1 MRKNILKTLFVGAI
15 VGATTVM
22 IALPSFAANWKM
34 EGKAWKYYTD
44 DGKLVT
50 GWVKDNN
57 KWFYLDSKSGELKT
71 GWFKDNT
78 GKWYFLNPQ
87 SDGNKG
93 AMLTGWQWIDGNCY
107 YLNADGSMLA
117 NGETPDGYKVNADGK
132 WTDANGNAVFIAGKG
147 IETKLSSQGTSMLNT
162 NKKVSLRSS
171 GGSGSSG
178 GGGSH
183 STGSGS
189 NIGNTAD
196 VDNNDKKLESKIED
210 KKNENKPEDKPESK
224 NENKPENKPEAK
236 NDNKPEDKP
245 EAKNEN
251 NKPEIKDET
260 KKDENKIETPKKE
273 EKKQE
278 LSIKSYEKLADINV
292 DNGLAKE
299 ELDKVL
305 PKKVVL
311 TLSDE
316 SKREVAITKVDTSK
330 VDTTKA
336 GDYELKV
343 EYDLP
348 EGVVGEKPGVNIKLI
363 VAAPKEVKVE
373 SVASIEDVVVDY
385 QMLKSEYEK
394 LLPKKIVLNLN
405 NGSTKEVA
413 VVADS
418 STINTNQEAEYIVKL
433 AYELPDGVVGE
444 KPEASVKV
452 IVTKPSIVGYTP
464 IEGVTLE
471 KGDGKNPYNAF
482 PYSAEFILSNGQKK
496 TIGIKVKK
504 TTNGEDYYAIGKY
517 TVHFEYKIP
526 NSLKQGKYI
535 DITST
540 LTVTPKST
548 IKAEKEAYKETENV
562 VLKFENRDILDTDI
576 IEVTALKNP
585 DDYYYKDLE
594 KGTDFTVNAENDTI
608 TMTSTE
614 VLKKVWGSSA
624 YASGKL
630 NGDVKV
636 YYEVKVR
643 KDNRTP
649 RKTYEAILVQYKK
662 AGEESVKPVED
673 DSSLELATVS
683 GGIASTQNRG
693 DTSYPVYVNTW
704 DSLDTSKISQV
715 KFYKVGTDTAIDG
728 IRLVSEA
735 FNDDDIENGT
745 KSTVL
750 KVPFSAIEDKL
761 VDNKITLYGKGG
773 GYKIKQ
779 FTITYEAQ

>member
-57 KWFYLDSKSGELKT
+57 KWFYLDSKSGELKI

-87 SDGNKG
+87 SNGSKG

-132 WTDANGNAVFIAGKG
+132 WTDANGTAVFIAGKG
-147 IETKLSSQGTSMLNT
+147 IETKSSSQGTSMLNT
-162 NKKVSLRSS
+162 NKTVSFRSSGGS

-183 STGSGS
+183 GTGSGS

-196 VDNNDKKLESKIED
+196 VNNNDKKPESKQED
-210 KKNENKPEDKPESK
+210 KKNENKPE
-224 NENKPENKPEAK
+224 NKT
-236 NDNKPEDKP
+236 

-260 KKDENKIETPKKE
+260 KKEENKVETPKKE

-336 GDYELKV
+336 GEYELKV

-348 EGVVGEKPGVNIKLI
+348 EGVVGEKPSVNIKLI

-418 STINTNQEAEYIVKL
+418 STINTNEEAEYIVKL

-471 KGDGKNPYNAF
+471 KGEGKNPYNAF

-496 TIGIKVKK
+496 TIVIKVKK
-504 TTNGEDYYAIGKY
+504 PTNGEDYYAIGKY

-526 NSLKQGKYI
+526 NSLKQGKDI
-535 DITST
+535 DVTST

-548 IKAEKEAYKETENV
+548 IKAEKEAYKETENA

-576 IEVTALKNP
+576 IEVTALKDP
-585 DDYYYKDLE
+585 DNDYHYKDLE
-594 KGTDFTVNAENDTI
+594 KGTDFIVNAENDTI

-614 VLKKVWGSSA
+614 VLKKVWGNSA

-643 KDNRTP
+643 KNNSTP

-673 DSSLELATVS
+673 DSNLELATVS
-683 GGIASTQNRG
+683 GGIASTQNRE
-693 DTSYPVYVNTW
+693 DTSYPVYVNGW

-715 KFYKVGTDTAIDG
+715 KFYKLGTDTAIDG

-735 FNDDDIENGT
+735 FNDDDKEQGT

-750 KVPFSAIEDKL
+750 KVPFSAIGDKL

>member
-147 IETKLSSQGTSMLNT
+147 IETKLSSQGTSMLNA

-196 VDNNDKKLESKIED
+196 VDNNDKKPESKIED
-210 KKNENKPEDKPESK
+210 KKNENKPE
-224 NENKPENKPEAK
+224 NKT
-236 NDNKPEDKP
+236 

-260 KKDENKIETPKKE
+260 KKEENKIETPKKE

-471 KGDGKNPYNAF
+471 KGEGKNPYNAF

-504 TTNGEDYYAIGKY
+504 PTNGEDYYAIGKY

-548 IKAEKEAYKETENV
+548 IKAEKEAYKETENA

-576 IEVTALKNP
+576 IEVTALKDP
-585 DDYYYKDLE
+585 DNDYHYKDLE

-614 VLKKVWGSSA
+614 VLKKVWGNSA

-673 DSSLELATVS
+673 DSNLELATVS
-683 GGIASTQNRG
+683 GGIASTQNRE
-693 DTSYPVYVNTW
+693 DTAYPVYVNGY

>member
-147 IETKLSSQGTSMLNT
+147 IETKLSSQGTSMLNA
-162 NKKVSLRSS
+162 NKKVSLRSL

-196 VDNNDKKLESKIED
+196 VDNNDKKPESKIED
-210 KKNENKPEDKPESK
+210 KKNENKPE
-224 NENKPENKPEAK
+224 NKT
-236 NDNKPEDKP
+236 

-251 NKPEIKDET
+251 NKPEIKDDT
-260 KKDENKIETPKKE
+260 KKEENKIETPKKE

-471 KGDGKNPYNAF
+471 KGEGKNPYNAF

-496 TIGIKVKK
+496 TIFIKVKK
-504 TTNGEDYYAIGKY
+504 PTNGEDYYAVGKY

-526 NSLKQGKYI
+526 NGLKQGKDI
-535 DITST
+535 DVTST

-662 AGEESVKPVED
+662 AGEESVKPKKED
-673 DSSLELATVS
+673 ADDGLKEAVVSNGSDSK
-683 GGIASTQNRG
+683 NRRE
-693 DTSYPVYVNTW
+693 DLKYRVYVNQW
-704 DSLDTSKISQV
+704 DALEVSKLPEI
-715 KFYKVGTDTAIDG
+715 KFYIEGTNEEISG
-728 IRLVSEA
+728 ISMVSEM
-735 FNDDDIENGT
+735 FDDADSEE
-745 KSTVL
+745 SSVL
-750 KVPFSAIEDKL
+750 KIPFAAIRDKL
-761 VDNKITLYGKGG
+761 NDNSITLYGKGG
-773 GYKIKQ
+773 GYKIKK
-779 FTITYEAQ
+779 FTISYYEN

>member
-87 SDGNKG
+87 SNGNKG

-147 IETKLSSQGTSMLNT
+147 IETKLSSQGTSMSNV
-162 NKKVSLRSS
+162 NKTVSFRSS

-183 STGSGS
+183 GTGSGS

-196 VDNNDKKLESKIED
+196 VNNNDKK
-210 KKNENKPEDKPESK
+210 PESK
-224 NENKPENKPEAK
+224 QEDKK
-236 NDNKPEDKP
+236 NDNKPENKT

-260 KKDENKIETPKKE
+260 KKEENKVETPKKE

-336 GDYELKV
+336 GEYELKV

-348 EGVVGEKPGVNIKLI
+348 EGVVGEKPSVNIKLI

-418 STINTNQEAEYIVKL
+418 STINTNEEAEYIVKL

-452 IVTKPSIVGYTP
+452 IVTKPSLVGYTP

-496 TIGIKVKK
+496 TIVIKVKK
-504 TTNGEDYYAIGKY
+504 PTNGEDYYAIGKY

-526 NSLKQGKYI
+526 NSLKQGKDI
-535 DITST
+535 DVTST

-548 IKAEKEAYKETENV
+548 IKAEKEAYKETENA

-576 IEVTALKNP
+576 IEVTALKDP
-585 DDYYYKDLE
+585 DNDYHYKDLE

-614 VLKKVWGSSA
+614 VLKKVWGNSA

-683 GGIASTQNRG
+683 GGIASTQNRE
-693 DTSYPVYVNTW
+693 DTAYPVYVNGW

-715 KFYKVGTDTAIDG
+715 KFYKLGTDTAIDG

-735 FNDDDIENGT
+735 FNDDDRENGT

>member
-34 EGKAWKYYTD
+34 EGKVWKYYTD

-87 SDGNKG
+87 SNGNKG

-171 GGSGSSG
+171 GGSG

-210 KKNENKPEDKPESK
+210 KKNENKPE
-224 NENKPENKPEAK
+224 NKTK
-236 NDNKPEDKP
+236 
-245 EAKNEN
+245 AKNEN

-260 KKDENKIETPKKE
+260 KKEENKIETPKKE

-305 PKKVVL
+305 SKKVVL
-311 TLSDE
+311 ILSDE

-336 GDYELKV
+336 GEYELKV

-418 STINTNQEAEYIVKL
+418 STINANEEAEYIVKL

-452 IVTKPSIVGYTP
+452 IVTKPSIVDYTP
-464 IEGVTLE
+464 VAPVVME
-471 KGDGKNPYNAF
+471 KDDGSPYWGKF
-482 PYSAEFILSNGQKK
+482 PTKVELILSNGKK
-496 TIGIKVKK
+496 KSVQVKK
-504 TTNGEDYYAIGKY
+504 TVIDGYNYQEGEYV
-517 TVHFEYKIP
+517 VHLQYDMPSDLKGEIKDVVSKIT
-526 NSLKQGKYI
+526 I
-535 DITST
+535 
-540 LTVTPKST
+540 TPKSS
-548 IKAEKEAYKETENV
+548 ISFEKAEYQETENP
-562 VLKFENRDILDTDI
+562 VLKINNRDLLDTDTVSI
-576 IEVTALKNP
+576 DVLRRED
-585 DDYYYKDLE
+585 DDYPKTLE
-594 KGTDFTVNAENDTI
+594 KDTDYTVDVEANSI
-608 TMTSTE
+608 TLISSK
-614 VLKKVWGSSA
+614 VLKKSYGSSA

-630 NGDVKV
+630 NGDVNL
-636 YYEVKVR
+636 YFEIRLR
-643 KDNRTP
+643 KAGESGLGKLYNGMNI
-649 RKTYEAILVQYKK
+649 KYKK
-662 AGEESVKPVED
+662 AGEESVKPKKED
-673 DSSLELATVS
+673 ADDGLKEAVVSNGSDSK
-683 GGIASTQNRG
+683 NRRE
-693 DTSYPVYVNTW
+693 DLKYRVYVNQW
-704 DSLDTSKISQV
+704 DALEVSKLPEI
-715 KFYKVGTDTAIDG
+715 KFYIEGTNEEISG
-728 IRLVSEA
+728 ISMVSEM
-735 FNDDDIENGT
+735 FDDADSEE
-745 KSTVL
+745 SSVL
-750 KVPFSAIEDKL
+750 KIPFAAIRDKL
-761 VDNKITLYGKGG
+761 NDNSITLYGKGG
-773 GYKIKQ
+773 GYKIKK
-779 FTITYEAQ
+779 FTISYYEN

>member
-1 MRKNILKTLFVGAI
+1 MRKNILKTLFVGTI

-22 IALPSFAANWKM
+22 MALPSFAANWKM

-87 SDGNKG
+87 SNGNKG

-132 WTDANGNAVFIAGKG
+132 WTDANGTAVFIAGKG
-147 IETKLSSQGTSMLNT
+147 IETKSSSQGTSMLNT
-162 NKKVSLRSS
+162 NKTVSFRSS

-183 STGSGS
+183 GTGSGS

-196 VDNNDKKLESKIED
+196 VNNNDKKPESKQED
-210 KKNENKPEDKPESK
+210 KKNENKPE
-224 NENKPENKPEAK
+224 NKT
-236 NDNKPEDKP
+236 

-260 KKDENKIETPKKE
+260 KKEENKVETPKKE

-336 GDYELKV
+336 GEYELKV

-348 EGVVGEKPGVNIKLI
+348 EGVVGEKPSVNIKLI

-418 STINTNQEAEYIVKL
+418 STINVNEEAEYIVKL

-471 KGDGKNPYNAF
+471 KGEGKNPYNAF

-496 TIGIKVKK
+496 TIVIKVKK
-504 TTNGEDYYAIGKY
+504 PTNGEDYYAVGKY

-526 NSLKQGKYI
+526 NSLKQGKDI
-535 DITST
+535 DVTST

-548 IKAEKEAYKETENV
+548 IKAEKEAYKETENA

-576 IEVTALKNP
+576 IEVTALKDP
-585 DDYYYKDLE
+585 DNDYHYKDLE

-614 VLKKVWGSSA
+614 VLKKVWGNSA

-643 KDNRTP
+643 KNNSTP

-683 GGIASTQNRG
+683 GGIASTQNRE
-693 DTSYPVYVNTW
+693 DTAYPVYVNGW

-715 KFYKVGTDTAIDG
+715 KFYKLGSDTAIDG

-735 FNDDDIENGT
+735 FNDDDRENGT

>member
-1 MRKNILKTLFVGAI
+1 MRKNILKTLFVGTI

-22 IALPSFAANWKM
+22 MALPSFAANWKM

-87 SDGNKG
+87 SNGNKG

-107 YLNADGSMLA
+107 YLNADGSMLE

-132 WTDANGNAVFIAGKG
+132 WTDANGTAVFIAGKG
-147 IETKLSSQGTSMLNT
+147 IETKSSSQGTSMLNT
-162 NKKVSLRSS
+162 NKTVSFRSS

-183 STGSGS
+183 GTSSGS
-189 NIGNTAD
+189 NIGNTVD
-196 VDNNDKKLESKIED
+196 VNNNDKK
-210 KKNENKPEDKPESK
+210 PESK
-224 NENKPENKPEAK
+224 QEDKK
-236 NDNKPEDKP
+236 NDNKPENKT

-260 KKDENKIETPKKE
+260 KKEENKIETPKKE

-348 EGVVGEKPGVNIKLI
+348 EGVVGEKPSVNIKLI

-418 STINTNQEAEYIVKL
+418 STINTNEEAEYIVKL

-464 IEGVTLE
+464 VAPVVME
-471 KGDGKNPYNAF
+471 KDDGNPYRDKF
-482 PYSAEFILSNGQKK
+482 PTKVELILSNGKK
-496 TIGIKVKK
+496 KSVQVKK
-504 TTNGEDYYAIGKY
+504 TVIDGYNYQEGEYV
-517 TVHFEYKIP
+517 VHLQYDMP
-526 NSLKQGKYI
+526 SDLKGEIK
-535 DITST
+535 DVVSRITI
-540 LTVTPKST
+540 TPKSS
-548 IKAEKEAYKETENV
+548 ISFEKAEYQETENP
-562 VLKFENRDILDTDI
+562 VLKINNRDLLDTDTVSI
-576 IEVTALKNP
+576 DVLRRENDDNP
-585 DDYYYKDLE
+585 KTLE
-594 KGTDFTVNAENDTI
+594 KGTDYTVDVEANSI
-608 TMTSTE
+608 TLISSK
-614 VLKKVWGSSA
+614 VLKKSYGNSA

-630 NGDVKV
+630 NGDVNL
-636 YYEVKVR
+636 YFEITLR
-643 KDNRTP
+643 KAGESGLGKLYNGMNI
-649 RKTYEAILVQYKK
+649 KYKK
-662 AGEESVKPVED
+662 ASEESVKPVED
-673 DSSLELATVS
+673 DSNLELATVS

-735 FNDDDIENGT
+735 FNDDDRENGT

>member
-147 IETKLSSQGTSMLNT
+147 IETKLSSQGTSMLNA

-171 GGSGSSG
+171 GGSG

-196 VDNNDKKLESKIED
+196 VDNNDKKPESKIED
-210 KKNENKPEDKPESK
+210 KKNENKPE
-224 NENKPENKPEAK
+224 NKT
-236 NDNKPEDKP
+236 

-260 KKDENKIETPKKE
+260 KKEENKIETPKKE

-418 STINTNQEAEYIVKL
+418 STINTINTNQEAEYIVKL

-452 IVTKPSIVGYTP
+452 IVTKPSIVDYTP
-464 IEGVTLE
+464 VAPVVME
-471 KGDGKNPYNAF
+471 KDDGSPYWGKF
-482 PYSAEFILSNGQKK
+482 PIKVELILSNGKK
-496 TIGIKVKK
+496 KSVQVKK
-504 TTNGEDYYAIGKY
+504 IVIDGYNYQEGEYV
-517 TVHFEYKIP
+517 VHLQYDMP
-526 NSLKQGKYI
+526 SDLKGEIK
-535 DITST
+535 DVVSRITI
-540 LTVTPKST
+540 TPKSS
-548 IKAEKEAYKETENV
+548 ISFEKAEYQETENP
-562 VLKFENRDILDTDI
+562 VLKINNRDLLDTDTVSI
-576 IEVTALKNP
+576 DVLRRE
-585 DDYYYKDLE
+585 DDEDSKTLE
-594 KGTDFTVNAENDTI
+594 KDTDYTVDVEANSI
-608 TMTSTE
+608 TLISSK
-614 VLKKVWGSSA
+614 VLKKSYGNSA

-630 NGDVKV
+630 NGDVNLYFEIKL
-636 YYEVKVR
+636 R
-643 KDNRTP
+643 KAGESGLEKLYKGMNI
-649 RKTYEAILVQYKK
+649 KYKK
-662 AGEESVKPVED
+662 AGEESVKPKKED
-673 DSSLELATVS
+673 ADDGLKEAVVSNGSDSK
-683 GGIASTQNRG
+683 NRRE
-693 DTSYPVYVNTW
+693 DLKYRVYVNQW
-704 DSLDTSKISQV
+704 DALEVSKLPEI
-715 KFYKVGTDTAIDG
+715 KFYIEGTNEEISG
-728 IRLVSEA
+728 ISMVSEM
-735 FNDDDIENGT
+735 FDDADSEE
-745 KSTVL
+745 SSVL
-750 KVPFSAIEDKL
+750 KIPFAAIRDKL
-761 VDNKITLYGKGG
+761 NDNSITLYGKGG
-773 GYKIKQ
+773 GYKIKK
-779 FTITYEAQ
+779 FTISYYEN

>member
-87 SDGNKG
+87 SNGNKG

-132 WTDANGNAVFIAGKG
+132 WTDANGTAVFIAGKG
-147 IETKLSSQGTSMLNT
+147 IETKSSSQGTSMLNT
-162 NKKVSLRSS
+162 NKTVSFRSS

-183 STGSGS
+183 GTGSGS

-196 VDNNDKKLESKIED
+196 VNNNDKKPESKQED
-210 KKNENKPEDKPESK
+210 KKNENKPE
-224 NENKPENKPEAK
+224 NKT
-236 NDNKPEDKP
+236 

-260 KKDENKIETPKKE
+260 KKEENKVETPKKE

-336 GDYELKV
+336 GEYELKV

-413 VVADS
+413 VVADP
-418 STINTNQEAEYIVKL
+418 STINTNEEAEYIVKL

-464 IEGVTLE
+464 VEGVTLE
-471 KGDGKNPYNAF
+471 KGEGKNPYNAF

-496 TIGIKVKK
+496 TIFIKVKK
-504 TTNGEDYYAIGKY
+504 PTNGEDYYAVGKY

-526 NSLKQGKYI
+526 NGLKQGKDI
-535 DITST
+535 DVTST

-643 KDNRTP
+643 KNNSTP

-662 AGEESVKPVED
+662 AGEESVKPKKED
-673 DSSLELATVS
+673 TDDGLKEAVVSNGSDSK
-683 GGIASTQNRG
+683 NRRE
-693 DTSYPVYVNTW
+693 DLKYRVYVNQW
-704 DSLDTSKISQV
+704 DALEVSKLPEI
-715 KFYKVGTDTAIDG
+715 KFYIEGTNEEISG
-728 IRLVSEA
+728 ISMVSEM
-735 FNDDDIENGT
+735 FDDADSEE
-745 KSTVL
+745 SSVL
-750 KVPFSAIEDKL
+750 KIPFAAIRDKL
-761 VDNKITLYGKGG
+761 NDNSITLYGKGG
-773 GYKIKQ
+773 GYKIKK
-779 FTITYEAQ
+779 FTISYYEN

>member
-147 IETKLSSQGTSMLNT
+147 IETKLSSQGTSMLNA

-196 VDNNDKKLESKIED
+196 VDNNDKKPESKIED
-210 KKNENKPEDKPESK
+210 KKNENKPE
-224 NENKPENKPEAK
+224 NKT
-236 NDNKPEDKP
+236 

-260 KKDENKIETPKKE
+260 KKEENKIETPKKE

-471 KGDGKNPYNAF
+471 KGEGKNPYNAF

-496 TIGIKVKK
+496 TIFIKVKK
-504 TTNGEDYYAIGKY
+504 PTNGEDYYAVGKY

-526 NSLKQGKYI
+526 NGLKQGKDI
-535 DITST
+535 DVTST

-662 AGEESVKPVED
+662 AGEESVKPKKED
-673 DSSLELATVS
+673 ADDGLKEAVVSNGSDSK
-683 GGIASTQNRG
+683 NRRE
-693 DTSYPVYVNTW
+693 DLKYRVYVNQW
-704 DSLDTSKISQV
+704 DALEVSKLPEI
-715 KFYKVGTDTAIDG
+715 KFYIEGTNEEISG
-728 IRLVSEA
+728 ISMVSEM
-735 FNDDDIENGT
+735 FDDADSEE
-745 KSTVL
+745 SSVL
-750 KVPFSAIEDKL
+750 KIPFAAIRDKL
-761 VDNKITLYGKGG
+761 NDNSITLYGKGG
-773 GYKIKQ
+773 GYKIKK
-779 FTITYEAQ
+779 FTISYYEN

>member
-34 EGKAWKYYTD
+34 EGKVWKYYTD

-71 GWFKDNT
+71 GWLKDNT

-87 SDGNKG
+87 SNGNKG

-147 IETKLSSQGTSMLNT
+147 IETKLSSQGTSMLSA

-196 VDNNDKKLESKIED
+196 VDNNDKKPESKIED
-210 KKNENKPEDKPESK
+210 KKNENKPE
-224 NENKPENKPEAK
+224 NKT
-236 NDNKPEDKP
+236 

-260 KKDENKIETPKKE
+260 KKEENKIETPKKE

-336 GDYELKV
+336 GEYELKV

-418 STINTNQEAEYIVKL
+418 STINTNEEAEYIVKL

-464 IEGVTLE
+464 VAPVVME
-471 KGDGKNPYNAF
+471 KDDGSPYWGKF
-482 PYSAEFILSNGQKK
+482 PTKVELILSNGKK
-496 TIGIKVKK
+496 KSVQVKK
-504 TTNGEDYYAIGKY
+504 TVIDGYNYQEGEYV
-517 TVHFEYKIP
+517 VHLQYDMPSDLKGEIKDVVSKIT
-526 NSLKQGKYI
+526 I
-535 DITST
+535 
-540 LTVTPKST
+540 TPKSS
-548 IKAEKEAYKETENV
+548 ISFEKAEYQETENP
-562 VLKFENRDILDTDI
+562 VLKINNRDLLDTDTVSI
-576 IEVTALKNP
+576 DVLRRED
-585 DDYYYKDLE
+585 DDYPKTLE
-594 KGTDFTVNAENDTI
+594 KDTDYTVDVEANSI
-608 TMTSTE
+608 TLISSK
-614 VLKKVWGSSA
+614 VLKKSYGSSA

-630 NGDVKV
+630 NGDVNL
-636 YYEVKVR
+636 YFEIRLR
-643 KDNRTP
+643 KAGESGLGKLYNGMNI
-649 RKTYEAILVQYKK
+649 KYKK

-683 GGIASTQNRG
+683 GGIASTQNRE
-693 DTSYPVYVNTW
+693 DTSYPVYINGW

-715 KFYKVGTDTAIDG
+715 KFYKLGTDTAIDG

-735 FNDDDIENGT
+735 FNDDDRENGT

-750 KVPFSAIEDKL
+750 KVPFSAIGDKL

>member
-147 IETKLSSQGTSMLNT
+147 IETKLSSQGTSMLNA

-196 VDNNDKKLESKIED
+196 VDNNDKKPESKIED
-210 KKNENKPEDKPESK
+210 KKNENKPE
-224 NENKPENKPEAK
+224 NKT
-236 NDNKPEDKP
+236 

-260 KKDENKIETPKKE
+260 KKEENKIETPKKE

-330 VDTTKA
+330 VDTIKA
-336 GDYELKV
+336 GEYELKV

-418 STINTNQEAEYIVKL
+418 STINTNEEAEYIVKL

-496 TIGIKVKK
+496 TIVIKVKK
-504 TTNGEDYYAIGKY
+504 PTNGEDYYAIGKY

-526 NSLKQGKYI
+526 NSLKQGKDI
-535 DITST
+535 DVTST

-548 IKAEKEAYKETENV
+548 IKAEKEAYKETENA

-576 IEVTALKNP
+576 IEVTALKDP
-585 DDYYYKDLE
+585 DNDYHYKDLE

-614 VLKKVWGSSA
+614 VLKKVWGNSA

-643 KDNRTP
+643 KNNITP
-649 RKTYEAILVQYKK
+649 RKRYEAILVQYKK

-673 DSSLELATVS
+673 DSNLELATVS

>member
-87 SDGNKG
+87 SNGNKG

-171 GGSGSSG
+171 GGSG

-210 KKNENKPEDKPESK
+210 KKNENKPE
-224 NENKPENKPEAK
+224 NKT
-236 NDNKPEDKP
+236 

-251 NKPEIKDET
+251 NKTEVKDET
-260 KKDENKIETPKKE
+260 KKEENKIETPKKE

-385 QMLKSEYEK
+385 QMLNSEYEK

-418 STINTNQEAEYIVKL
+418 STINTNEEAEYIVKL
-433 AYELPDGVVGE
+433 AYELPEGVVGE

-464 IEGVTLE
+464 VAPVVME
-471 KGDGKNPYNAF
+471 KDDGSPYWGKF
-482 PYSAEFILSNGQKK
+482 PTKVELILSNGKK
-496 TIGIKVKK
+496 KSVQVKK
-504 TTNGEDYYAIGKY
+504 TVIDGYNYQEGEYV
-517 TVHFEYKIP
+517 VHLQYDMPSDLKGEIKDVVSKIT
-526 NSLKQGKYI
+526 I
-535 DITST
+535 
-540 LTVTPKST
+540 TPKSS
-548 IKAEKEAYKETENV
+548 ISFEKAEYQETENP
-562 VLKFENRDILDTDI
+562 VLKINNRDLLDTDTVSI
-576 IEVTALKNP
+576 DVLRRED
-585 DDYYYKDLE
+585 DDYPKTLE
-594 KGTDFTVNAENDTI
+594 KDIDYTVDVEANSI
-608 TMTSTE
+608 TLISSK
-614 VLKKVWGSSA
+614 VLKKSYGNSA

-630 NGDVKV
+630 NGDVNL
-636 YYEVKVR
+636 YFEIRLR
-643 KDNRTP
+643 KAGESGLGKLYNGMNI
-649 RKTYEAILVQYKK
+649 KYKK
-662 AGEESVKPVED
+662 AGEESVKPKKED
-673 DSSLELATVS
+673 ADDGLKEAVVSNGSDSK
-683 GGIASTQNRG
+683 NRRE
-693 DTSYPVYVNTW
+693 DLKYRVYVNQW
-704 DSLDTSKISQV
+704 DALEVSKLPEI
-715 KFYKVGTDTAIDG
+715 KFYIEGTNEEISG
-728 IRLVSEA
+728 ISMVSEM
-735 FNDDDIENGT
+735 FDDADSEE
-745 KSTVL
+745 SSVL
-750 KVPFSAIEDKL
+750 KIPFAAIRDKL
-761 VDNKITLYGKGG
+761 NDNSITLYGKGG
-773 GYKIKQ
+773 GYKIKK
-779 FTITYEAQ
+779 FTVSYYEN

>member
-147 IETKLSSQGTSMLNT
+147 IETKLSSQGTSMLNA

-196 VDNNDKKLESKIED
+196 VDNNDKKPESKIED
-210 KKNENKPEDKPESK
+210 KKNENKPE
-224 NENKPENKPEAK
+224 NKT
-236 NDNKPEDKP
+236 

-260 KKDENKIETPKKE
+260 KKEENKIETPKKE

-336 GDYELKV
+336 GEYELKV

-418 STINTNQEAEYIVKL
+418 STINTNEEAEYIVKL

-471 KGDGKNPYNAF
+471 KGEGKNPYNAF

-496 TIGIKVKK
+496 TIFIKVKK
-504 TTNGEDYYAIGKY
+504 PTNGEDYYAVGKY

-526 NSLKQGKYI
+526 NGLKQGKDI
-535 DITST
+535 DVTST

-662 AGEESVKPVED
+662 AGEESVKPKKED
-673 DSSLELATVS
+673 ADDGLKEAVVSNGSDSK
-683 GGIASTQNRG
+683 NRRE
-693 DTSYPVYVNTW
+693 DLKYRVYVNQW
-704 DSLDTSKISQV
+704 DALEVSKLPEI
-715 KFYKVGTDTAIDG
+715 KFYIEGTNEEISG
-728 IRLVSEA
+728 ISMVSEM
-735 FNDDDIENGT
+735 FDDADSEE
-745 KSTVL
+745 SSVL
-750 KVPFSAIEDKL
+750 KIPFAAIRDKL
-761 VDNKITLYGKGG
+761 NDNSITLYGKGG
-773 GYKIKQ
+773 GYKIKK
-779 FTITYEAQ
+779 FTISYYEN

>member
-107 YLNADGSMLA
+107 YLNADGSMLE

-132 WTDANGNAVFIAGKG
+132 WTDANGTAVFIAGKG
-147 IETKLSSQGTSMLNT
+147 IETKSSSQGTSMLNT
-162 NKKVSLRSS
+162 NKTVSFRSS

-196 VDNNDKKLESKIED
+196 VDNNDKKPESKQED
-210 KKNENKPEDKPESK
+210 KKNENKPE
-224 NENKPENKPEAK
+224 NKI
-236 NDNKPEDKP
+236 

-260 KKDENKIETPKKE
+260 KKEENKVETPKKE

-336 GDYELKV
+336 GEYELKV

-348 EGVVGEKPGVNIKLI
+348 EGVVGEKPGVNIKLM
-363 VAAPKEVKVE
+363 VATPKEVKVE

-418 STINTNQEAEYIVKL
+418 STINTNEEAEYIVKL

-471 KGDGKNPYNAF
+471 KGEGKNPYNAF

-496 TIGIKVKK
+496 TIFIKVKK
-504 TTNGEDYYAIGKY
+504 PTNGEDYYAVGKY

-526 NSLKQGKYI
+526 NGLKQGKDI
-535 DITST
+535 DVTST

-643 KDNRTP
+643 KNNSTP

-683 GGIASTQNRG
+683 GGIASTQNRE
-693 DTSYPVYVNTW
+693 DTAYPVYVNTW

-715 KFYKVGTDTAIDG
+715 KFYKVGSDTAIDG

-735 FNDDDIENGT
+735 FNDDDRENGT

>member
-147 IETKLSSQGTSMLNT
+147 IETKLSSQGTSMLNA
-162 NKKVSLRSS
+162 NKKVSLRSL

-196 VDNNDKKLESKIED
+196 VDNNDKKPESKIED
-210 KKNENKPEDKPESK
+210 KKNENKPE
-224 NENKPENKPEAK
+224 NKT
-236 NDNKPEDKP
+236 

-260 KKDENKIETPKKE
+260 KKEENKIETPKKE

-471 KGDGKNPYNAF
+471 KGEGKNPYNAF

-496 TIGIKVKK
+496 TIFIKVKK
-504 TTNGEDYYAIGKY
+504 PTNGEDYYAVGKY

-526 NSLKQGKYI
+526 NGLKQGKDI
-535 DITST
+535 DVTST

-662 AGEESVKPVED
+662 AGEESVKPKKED
-673 DSSLELATVS
+673 ADDGLKEAVVSNGSDSK
-683 GGIASTQNRG
+683 NRRE
-693 DTSYPVYVNTW
+693 DLKYRVYVNQW
-704 DSLDTSKISQV
+704 DALEVSKLPEI
-715 KFYKVGTDTAIDG
+715 KFYIEGTNEEISG
-728 IRLVSEA
+728 ISMVSEM
-735 FNDDDIENGT
+735 FDDADSEE
-745 KSTVL
+745 SSVL
-750 KVPFSAIEDKL
+750 KIPFAAIRDKL
-761 VDNKITLYGKGG
+761 NDNSITLYGKGG
-773 GYKIKQ
+773 GYKIKK
-779 FTITYEAQ
+779 FTISYYEN

>member
-107 YLNADGSMLA
+107 YLNADGSMLE

-132 WTDANGNAVFIAGKG
+132 WTDANGTAVFIAGKG
-147 IETKLSSQGTSMLNT
+147 IETKSSSQGTSMLNT
-162 NKKVSLRSS
+162 NKTVSFRSS

-196 VDNNDKKLESKIED
+196 VDNNDKKPESKQED
-210 KKNENKPEDKPESK
+210 KKNENKPE
-224 NENKPENKPEAK
+224 NKT
-236 NDNKPEDKP
+236 

-260 KKDENKIETPKKE
+260 KKEENKVETPKKE

-336 GDYELKV
+336 GEYELKV

-348 EGVVGEKPGVNIKLI
+348 EGVVGEKPGVNIKLM
-363 VAAPKEVKVE
+363 VATPKEVKVE

-418 STINTNQEAEYIVKL
+418 STINTNEEAEYIVKL

-471 KGDGKNPYNAF
+471 KGEGKNPYNAF

-496 TIGIKVKK
+496 TIFIKVKK
-504 TTNGEDYYAIGKY
+504 PTNGEDYYAVGKY

-526 NSLKQGKYI
+526 NGLKQGKDI
-535 DITST
+535 DVTST

-643 KDNRTP
+643 KNNSTP

-683 GGIASTQNRG
+683 GGIASTQNRE
-693 DTSYPVYVNTW
+693 DTAYPVYVNTW

-715 KFYKVGTDTAIDG
+715 KFYKVGSDTAIDG

-735 FNDDDIENGT
+735 FNDDDRENGT

>member
-132 WTDANGNAVFIAGKG
+132 WTDANGTAVFIAGKG
-147 IETKLSSQGTSMLNT
+147 IETKSSLQGTAMSNV
-162 NKKVSLRSS
+162 NKTVSFRSS

-196 VDNNDKKLESKIED
+196 VDNNDKKPESKIED
-210 KKNENKPEDKPESK
+210 KKNENKPE
-224 NENKPENKPEAK
+224 NKT
-236 NDNKPEDKP
+236 

-260 KKDENKIETPKKE
+260 KKEENKIETPKKE

-305 PKKVVL
+305 PKKVFL

-464 IEGVTLE
+464 VAPVVME
-471 KGDGKNPYNAF
+471 KDDGSPYWGKF
-482 PYSAEFILSNGQKK
+482 PTKVELILSNGKK
-496 TIGIKVKK
+496 KSVQVKK
-504 TTNGEDYYAIGKY
+504 TVIDGYNYQEGEYV
-517 TVHFEYKIP
+517 VHLQYDMPSDLKGEIKDVVSKIT
-526 NSLKQGKYI
+526 I
-535 DITST
+535 
-540 LTVTPKST
+540 TPKSS
-548 IKAEKEAYKETENV
+548 ISFEKAEYQETENP
-562 VLKFENRDILDTDI
+562 VLKINNRDLLDTDTVSI
-576 IEVTALKNP
+576 DVLRRED
-585 DDYYYKDLE
+585 DDYPKTLE
-594 KGTDFTVNAENDTI
+594 KDTDYTVDVEANSI
-608 TMTSTE
+608 TLISSK
-614 VLKKVWGSSA
+614 VLKKSYGSSA

-630 NGDVKV
+630 NGDVNL
-636 YYEVKVR
+636 YFEIRLR
-643 KDNRTP
+643 KAGESGLGKLYNGMNI
-649 RKTYEAILVQYKK
+649 KYKK

>member
-132 WTDANGNAVFIAGKG
+132 WTDANGTAVFIAGKG
-147 IETKLSSQGTSMLNT
+147 IETKSSSQGTSMLNT
-162 NKKVSLRSS
+162 NKTVSFRSS

-183 STGSGS
+183 GTGSGS

-196 VDNNDKKLESKIED
+196 VNNNDKK
-210 KKNENKPEDKPESK
+210 PESK
-224 NENKPENKPEAK
+224 QEDKK
-236 NDNKPEDKP
+236 NDNKPENKT

-260 KKDENKIETPKKE
+260 KKEENKIETPKKE

-348 EGVVGEKPGVNIKLI
+348 EGVVGEKPSVNIKLI

-418 STINTNQEAEYIVKL
+418 STINTNEEAEYIVKL

-471 KGDGKNPYNAF
+471 KGEGKNPYNAF

-496 TIGIKVKK
+496 TIFIKVKK
-504 TTNGEDYYAIGKY
+504 PTNGEDYYAVGKY

-526 NSLKQGKYI
+526 NSLKQGKDI
-535 DITST
+535 DVTST

-548 IKAEKEAYKETENV
+548 IKAEKEAYKETENA

-643 KDNRTP
+643 KNNSTP

-683 GGIASTQNRG
+683 GGIASTQNRE
-693 DTSYPVYVNTW
+693 DTAYPVYVNGW

-735 FNDDDIENGT
+735 FNDDDRENGT

>member
-87 SDGNKG
+87 SNGNKG

-132 WTDANGNAVFIAGKG
+132 WTDANGTAVFIAGKG
-147 IETKLSSQGTSMLNT
+147 IETKSSSQGTSMLNT
-162 NKKVSLRSS
+162 NKTVSFRSS

-196 VDNNDKKLESKIED
+196 VDNNDKKPESKIED
-210 KKNENKPEDKPESK
+210 KKNENKPE
-224 NENKPENKPEAK
+224 NKT
-236 NDNKPEDKP
+236 

-260 KKDENKIETPKKE
+260 KKEENKVETPKKE

-348 EGVVGEKPGVNIKLI
+348 EGVVGEKPSVNIKLI

-418 STINTNQEAEYIVKL
+418 STINTNEEAEYIVKL

-464 IEGVTLE
+464 VEGVTLE
-471 KGDGKNPYNAF
+471 KGEGKNPYNAF

-496 TIGIKVKK
+496 TIFIKVKK
-504 TTNGEDYYAIGKY
+504 PTNGEDYYAVGKY

-526 NSLKQGKYI
+526 NGLKQGKDI
-535 DITST
+535 DVTST

-662 AGEESVKPVED
+662 AGEESVKPKKED
-673 DSSLELATVS
+673 ADDGLKEAVVSNGSDSK
-683 GGIASTQNRG
+683 NRRE
-693 DTSYPVYVNTW
+693 DLKYRVYVNQW
-704 DSLDTSKISQV
+704 DALEVSKLPEI
-715 KFYKVGTDTAIDG
+715 KFYIEGTNEEISG
-728 IRLVSEA
+728 ISMVSEM
-735 FNDDDIENGT
+735 FDDADSEE
-745 KSTVL
+745 SSVL
-750 KVPFSAIEDKL
+750 KIPFAAIRDKL
-761 VDNKITLYGKGG
+761 NDNSITLYGKGG
-773 GYKIKQ
+773 GYKIKK
-779 FTITYEAQ
+779 FTISYYEN